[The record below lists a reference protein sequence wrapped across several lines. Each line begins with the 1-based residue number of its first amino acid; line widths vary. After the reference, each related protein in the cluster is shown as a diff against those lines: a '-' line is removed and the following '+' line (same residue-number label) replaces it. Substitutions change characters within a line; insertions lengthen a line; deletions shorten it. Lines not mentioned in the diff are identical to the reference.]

1 MARNGTGTLIFKQ
14 MPTTRRKILN
24 LLKEN
29 GQMTADELAEYL
41 GISSVAVRRHL
52 TKLESDQ
59 LVAYDEVQRG
69 MGRPS
74 FVYRLGE
81 AASSYFPRRYEELA
95 TDVLETIGEMYG
107 MDAVDAI
114 FRVRAEQLIKIYR
127 HQVTGRTLEERL
139 DQLTDLREADGYMST
154 WEQERDGTFILR
166 EANCPIIHVAE
177 GCGSACNYDQHLLE
191 DVLDA
196 DVERRGHL
204 ARGDGAC
211 VYHVRPK
218 SQSAQAN

>member
-1 MARNGTGTLIFKQ
+1 MTHPSSNGSLAYKQ
-14 MPTTRRKILN
+14 MPATRRRILK

-29 GQMTADELAEYL
+29 NELTADELAELL

-74 FVYRLGE
+74 YVYKLGE

-95 TDVLETIGEMYG
+95 TDVLETITNLYG
-107 MDAVDAI
+107 ADAVDAI
-114 FRVRAEQLIKIYR
+114 FRVRSEHLIDTYR
-127 HQVTGRTLEERL
+127 AKVTGDTLQERL
-139 DQLTDLREADGYMST
+139 DQLTRLREADGYMST
-154 WEQERDGTFILR
+154 WEKAEDGIFVLR

-177 GCGSACNYDQHLLE
+177 GCGSACDYDQLLLE
-191 DVLDA
+191 DLLKA
-196 DVERRGHL
+196 DIERKSHL
-204 ARGDGAC
+204 ASGDGAC
-211 VYHVRPK
+211 VYHVR
-218 SQSAQAN
+218 SRAQTPSK